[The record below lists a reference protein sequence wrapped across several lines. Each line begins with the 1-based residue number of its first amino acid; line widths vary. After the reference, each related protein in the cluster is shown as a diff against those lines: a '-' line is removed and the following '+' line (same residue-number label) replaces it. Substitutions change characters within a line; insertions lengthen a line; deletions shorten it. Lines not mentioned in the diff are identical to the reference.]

1 MGVLEITGV
10 AIAAFNK
17 LMDKIPNYD
26 QRKRDDFLE
35 MKRDYE
41 FEVKSEYPDC
51 ARIDDLR
58 IRIMH
63 HIGSELGSIN

>member
-17 LMDKIPNYD
+17 LMDKIPNYN

-35 MKRDYE
+35 MRRDYE
-41 FEVKSEYPDC
+41 FELKSEYPDC

-58 IRIMH
+58 IRTMH
-63 HIGSELGSIN
+63 HISSELSTIN

>member
-1 MGVLEITGV
+1 MDVLEITGV

-17 LMDKIPNYD
+17 LMDKIPNYN

-35 MKRDYE
+35 MRRDYE
-41 FEVKSEYPDC
+41 FELKSEYPDC

-63 HIGSELGSIN
+63 HIGSELSTIN

>member
-17 LMDKIPNYD
+17 LMDKIPNYN

-35 MKRDYE
+35 MRRDYE
-41 FEVKSEYPDC
+41 FELKSEYPDC

-58 IRIMH
+58 VRIMH
-63 HIGSELGSIN
+63 HIDSELSTIN